1 MDIKE
6 LKKDV
11 FDVLED
17 DQEDAQSANKISQE
31 LGYAKTN
38 KGVQE
43 ALEALYDDGVID
55 YSDDKGYNIY
65 WKVGELEEGGD
76 TGQGEGSDE
85 SAELVLKSPEY
96 TIPKNNFGYGFDV
109 TVRGFKVTDPD
120 GKEIELEGNERLLVI
135 NNDPAYRF
143 VVSEPA
149 DVISA
154 IGTFTSEKNI
164 GTYLVTNMESGH
176 TISGVDEIDDRV
188 AGIFL
193 TITKHNK
200 AGF

>member
-1 MDIKE
+1 MDIQQ

-43 ALEALYDDGVID
+43 ALEALYDDGSID
-55 YSDDKGYNIY
+55 YDDEKGYNVY
-65 WKVGELEEGGD
+65 WKVGELEEDAVGD
-76 TGQGEGSDE
+76 EEEPVASD
-85 SAELVLKSPEY
+85 ELVLKQPEY